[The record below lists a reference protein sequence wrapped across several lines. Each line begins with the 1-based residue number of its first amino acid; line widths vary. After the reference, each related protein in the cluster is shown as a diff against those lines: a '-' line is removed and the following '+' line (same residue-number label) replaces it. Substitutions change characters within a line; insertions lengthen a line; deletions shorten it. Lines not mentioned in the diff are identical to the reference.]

1 MEQNEDKNE
10 AKNGEMTLETLATMI
25 KGGFDEVNS
34 KFDDV
39 YSKFDE
45 MHTEMLSIEKN
56 IREDMQSLHPKGLSL
71 EPIASTD
78 FPLKNRGLHAGWR
91 KAFPL
96 PCSIFSRTRIQYRRI
111 PT

>member
-1 MEQNEDKNE
+1 
-10 AKNGEMTLETLATMI
+10 MI

-56 IREDMQSLHPKGLSL
+56 IREDMQLGF
-71 EPIASTD
+71 ASV
-78 FPLKNRGLHAGWR
+78 NRRMDSFAEKVAEHEERFA
-91 KAFPL
+91 KMDEEK
-96 PCSIFSRTRIQYRRI
+96 
-111 PT
+111 